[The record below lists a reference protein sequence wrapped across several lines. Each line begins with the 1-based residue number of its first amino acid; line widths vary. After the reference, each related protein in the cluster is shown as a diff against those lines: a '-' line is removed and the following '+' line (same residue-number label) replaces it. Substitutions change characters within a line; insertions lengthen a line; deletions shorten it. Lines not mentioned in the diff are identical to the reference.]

1 MFVAIYSWRLKPG
14 KEDQF
19 REGWRRGTR
28 AIMAKH
34 GGLGSRLHQAAD
46 GRMIAYAQWPS
57 EEAWSRFFHNRTPS
71 DPEGFAMMSDA
82 IQEDGG
88 GPIFKLDVLDDLLVK
103 DAH

>member
-1 MFVAIYSWRLKPG
+1 MFVAIYWWRLKPG

-19 REGWRRGTR
+19 REGWRRGTK

-34 GGLGSRLHQAAD
+34 GGLGSRLHRAAD
-46 GRMIAYAQWPS
+46 GRMIAYAQWPDEQS
-57 EEAWSRFFHNRTPS
+57 WSRFYYNGTPS

-82 IQEDGG
+82 ILESGG
-88 GPIFKLDVLDDLLVK
+88 APMFKLDVLDDLLVK